1 MASRALKRFGLMSL
15 LCFGLAFCAVN
26 AARGQSSEHLKKQME
41 HRLEGT
47 KLIMAGLAID
57 DWSRISQGTKE
68 LLNNSQF
75 PGWSGP
81 LKEQLEKR
89 DKALHMAAKTLSL
102 FVEAKNGD
110 GARLA
115 YIQVVTLC
123 MDCHNLGKE

>member
-1 MASRALKRFGLMSL
+1 MASRALKRFGLVSL
-15 LCFGLAFCAVN
+15 LCVGLAFCAVN

-41 HRLEGT
+41 HRLEGA

-57 DWSRISQGTKE
+57 DWSKISQGAKE

-89 DKALHMAAKTLSL
+89 DKALHMAAKMLSQ

-110 GARLA
+110 AARLA